1 MTAADAKACPAAEIL
16 LYGKDL
22 VLTVPGEFRNVNL
35 P

>member
-1 MTAADAKACPAAEIL
+1 MTARDAQNCPVAEIL
-16 LYGKDL
+16 LEAI